1 MVLSGLNQRVVSRAL
16 FVMVTVVSFAS
27 LRAQSTN
34 IAGTL
39 PEDYLPELKEILT
52 TALKRSPEVIA
63 KEFETLVQEAKAIQ
77 VRAALLPQFGGNFS
91 YGINQ
96 VEDAAAQTNAKSKDD
111 GFFYNFGLSQAIFH
125 WGALKNQNLAARINL
140 LVTEKAFAVAYR
152 ELSVTLRK
160 TYLGLI
166 VEKARLNHFREVL
179 RLAKDE
185 VTVATAKKEMGT
197 ISSADLAG
205 QELVARERALDV
217 ERALAEFRL
226 NCGRFARLAGLPD
239 LPEERVPDDIPLPA
253 YSEPQVT
260 VMAATVLKEN
270 AQSTLEY
277 EIYDLRIREAEL
289 RQKIEKTR
297 LLPKFGASANYSLE
311 NTTNVIGTVAEQK
324 AVTRQS
330 IAIGGNW
337 PIFDGLA
344 SRGAKREA
352 LLTKRSLEHK
362 KATEIDRTLQSVQAL
377 ERTLKLDAEQVSLSE
392 IHRGLADEA
401 RKQITDEVRL
411 GNLAKV
417 DVDRAQLGILLAD
430 VQNLASRAAYLG
442 HWSEFVA
449 VAGDDPV
456 LTNLPA
462 RYARTKN

>member
-1 MVLSGLNQRVVSRAL
+1 MVLSGLFQRFISRSV
-16 FVMVTVVSFAS
+16 FVMVTVVSLAS
-27 LRAQSTN
+27 LRAQPTN
-34 IAGTL
+34 VAGTL
-39 PEDYLPELKEILT
+39 PEDYLPELKEILA
-52 TALKRSPEVIA
+52 TALTRSPEVIA
-63 KEFETLVQEAKAIQ
+63 KEFESLVQEARVTQ

-91 YGINQ
+91 YGVNQ
-96 VEDAAAQTNAKSKDD
+96 VEDAAANASSKSKDD
-111 GFFYNFGLSQAIFH
+111 GFFYNFGVNQALWH

-140 LVTEKAFAVAYR
+140 LVTDKAFAVAYR

-160 TYLGLI
+160 SYLGLI
-166 VEKARLNHFREVL
+166 VEKARLNHLREVL
-179 RLAKDE
+179 RLAKDD
-185 VTVATAKKEMGT
+185 VAVATARKDMGT
-197 ISSADLAG
+197 ISSAELAG
-205 QELVARERALDV
+205 EELRARERELDV
-217 ERALAEFRL
+217 ERAVAEFRL

-239 LPEERVPDDIPLPA
+239 FPEDRVPDSIPRPV

-270 AQSTLEY
+270 ARGTPEY

-289 RQKIEKTR
+289 RQKIERTR

-337 PIFDGLA
+337 PIFDGFA
-344 SRGAKREA
+344 TRGVKREA

-362 KATEIDRTLQSVQAL
+362 KETEIDKTLESIQAL
-377 ERTLKLDAEQVSLSE
+377 ERTLKIDAEQVSLSE

-401 RKQITDEVRL
+401 SKQITEEVQL

-417 DVDRAQLGILLAD
+417 DVARAKLGILLAE

-449 VAGDDPV
+449 VTGDDPV

-462 RYARTKN
+462 RYARAKN

>member
-1 MVLSGLNQRVVSRAL
+1 MVLSGLIQRVVSRAL

-34 IAGTL
+34 VAGTL
-39 PEDYLPELKEILT
+39 PEDYLPDLKEILA
-52 TALKRSPEVIA
+52 TALKRSPDVIA
-63 KEFETLVQEAKAIQ
+63 KEFDSLVQEARVIQ

-96 VEDAAAQTNAKSKDD
+96 TATAADTNSKSKDD

-140 LVTEKAFAVAYR
+140 LVTKKAFAVAYR

-166 VEKARLNHFREVL
+166 VEKARLNHLREVL
-179 RLAKDE
+179 RLATDE
-185 VTVATAKKEMGT
+185 VAVATAKKDMGT

-239 LPEERVPDDIPLPA
+239 LPEERVPDNIPRPA
-253 YSEPQVT
+253 YSESQVT

-297 LLPKFGASANYSLE
+297 LLPKFGASASYSLE
-311 NTTNVIGTVAEQK
+311 NTTIVNGNFAEQR

-330 IAIGGNW
+330 IGIGGNW
-337 PIFDGLA
+337 PIFDGFA
-344 SRGAKREA
+344 TRGAKREA
-352 LLTKRSLEHK
+352 LVTKRSLEHR
-362 KATEIDRTLQSVQAL
+362 KATEIDKTLQSVQAL

-417 DVDRAQLGILLAD
+417 DVERAQLGILLAE

-449 VAGDDPV
+449 VTGDDPV

-462 RYARTKN
+462 RYARAKN